1 MEEGDGEGMC
11 AECAGLSAEAWAKPG
26 GVNEK

>member
-1 MEEGDGEGMC
+1 MGEGEGDGMC
-11 AECAGLSAEAWAKPG
+11 AECAGLSVEAQARPG